1 MQSSTVVSPQPAI
14 VHSGHSG
21 QSVTVVVVMLSI
33 VSASYSL
40 VQSLV
45 NPALQP
51 LRAEFH
57 TSQSGVGWVL
67 TAYLLSSAVLTP
79 FLGRV
84 GDHVGRERLLVAAT
98 GFLVAGSV
106 VAAVAPDLGVL
117 LVGRAIQGAGG
128 AILPLA
134 FGILRRVLPA
144 DRVGGAIGTAAALSA
159 VGGGLGLVAAG
170 PILSGLGIR
179 WLFWVPAILNGVVAL
194 LLWRTLRSSPP
205 VHSRDRVNYGV
216 AAVMAVSLVCLLLP
230 LSLGDTWGWGS
241 VRTIGLF
248 GAAVAFGTVWVVME
262 LRSDAPLIDMR
273 MMRLPAV
280 WTANLASLLF
290 GVGLYSGT
298 AYLPSFLQTP
308 ASAGYGFGASITIS
322 GLLTLPLT
330 IGMLLTGLATASLG
344 RRMPIRALM
353 LLGALPPVV
362 LFLMLA
368 FAHTQRWEILLGGAI
383 GGLGFGIA
391 LSALSAHV
399 VNAVPHSNTGAA
411 AGMNTN
417 IRTIGGAIGAA
428 IVATILGSHS
438 GGSGVPSEHGWVV
451 AFVVLAIAAAIG
463 AATCLLIPEPETDQ
477 GGVLG
482 STLSD
487 IESSSS
493 ALSELETSQSL
504 GTRFAEKTW

>member
-1 MQSSTVVSPQPAI
+1 MSSRVMVSPPAT
-14 VHSGHSG
+14 VDHGVKP
-21 QSVTVVVVMLSI
+21 VTVVVVMLAI

-40 VQSLV
+40 VLSLV

-57 TSQSGVGWVL
+57 TSQTGVGWVL

-84 GDHVGRERLLVAAT
+84 GDHVGREHLLVATT
-98 GFLVAGSV
+98 GLLAAGSV
-106 VAAVAPDLGVL
+106 IAAVAPNLGVL
-117 LVGRAIQGAGG
+117 LVGRVMQGAGG

-144 DRVGGAIGTAAALSA
+144 DRVGGAVGTVAALSS
-159 VGGGLGLVAAG
+159 VGGGLGLVLAG

-194 LLWRTLRSSPP
+194 LLCRTVRSSPR
-205 VHSRDRVNYGV
+205 VHVRGRVNFAA
-216 AAVMAVSLVCLLLP
+216 AAVMAVSLVCFLLP

-241 VRTIGLF
+241 GRTVGLF
-248 GAAVAFGTVWVVME
+248 VAALAFGTGWVVME

-273 MMRLPAV
+273 IMRLPAV

-290 GVGLYSGT
+290 GVGLYSAMG
-298 AYLPSFLQTP
+298 YLPSFLQTP
-308 ASAGYGFGASITIS
+308 AGAGYGFGASITIS

-330 IGMLLTGLATASLG
+330 IGMLVTGLATAPLA
-344 RRMPIRALM
+344 RRLPIRVLM
-353 LLGALPPVV
+353 VLGAVPPVV
-362 LFLMLA
+362 LFLILA
-368 FAHTQRWEILLGGAI
+368 FAHEQRWEILVGGVI

-399 VNAVPHSNTGAA
+399 VNAVPHAHTGAA
-411 AGMNTN
+411 AGMNAN

-428 IVATILGSHS
+428 IVATVLGSHA
-438 GGSGVPSEHGWVV
+438 GPAGVPNEHGWVV

-463 AATCLLIPEPETDQ
+463 AATCLLIPERATNKE
-477 GGVLG
+477 
-482 STLSD
+482 
-487 IESSSS
+487 
-493 ALSELETSQSL
+493 ETSDP
-504 GTRFAEKTW
+504 APA